1 MYNLLVMGL
10 GWPEHESTFTVSRIL
25 EYTDD
30 AVAAA
35 HRRDGQIDYDK
46 LMRYP
51 CLFMP
56 EIGADEEIARV
67 GHITRVTPHGRG
79 EVLIE
84 YVFDQQVPPIDLGA
98 LDRVKRDLQ
107 IADFEFTRTHWA
119 VKRIDLFRVMVR
131 SLPPRRNR
139 PTLFQINEPP
149 QIDDNQMSAMMPF
162 SPAFAEVYRSIQSVG
177 AAVGMQV
184 NRADDI
190 WIDHAIIQDI
200 VRLIDRSRIII
211 ADCSGKNPNVF
222 YEAGIA
228 HALGREV
235 ILIAQHLDDI
245 PFDLRHLRAVTYH
258 NNGEGRA
265 DLQSR
270 LEARVRT
277 ILGLPPVPRA

>member
-1 MYNLLVMGL
+1 MYNLLVMGA
-10 GWPEHESTFTVSRIL
+10 GWPENESTFTTNRIF

-30 AVAAA
+30 PLIAT
-35 HRRDGQIDYDK
+35 HRRDGEIDFDK

-56 EIGADEEIARV
+56 EIGADDEMARV

-84 YVFDQQVPPIDLGA
+84 YTYDQQVPAIDLEA
-98 LDRVKRDLQ
+98 LARVKRELQ

-119 VKRIDLFRVMVR
+119 LKNVDLFRVMVR
-131 SLPPRRNR
+131 SLPPRRNL
-139 PTLFQINEPP
+139 PVVFQINEPP

-162 SPAFAEVYRSIQSVG
+162 HPAFNEVYQTIQAVG

-190 WIDHAIIQDI
+190 WIEHAIIQDI

-211 ADCSGKNPNVF
+211 ADCTGKNPNVF

-235 ILIAQHLDDI
+235 ILIAQHIDDI

-258 NNGEGRA
+258 NNGEGRIV
-265 DLQSR
+265 LQTK
-270 LEARVRT
+270 LERRART
-277 ILGLPPVPRA
+277 ILGLPQID